1 VMYCTNCGAQRPDT
15 GNICP
20 NCNERIRRFPAAPKI
35 ENYLVPSIFVT
46 LCCCLPAGVVA
57 LIYAA
62 QVNSKLVAGDIA
74 GAEQASKSA
83 KLWMT
88 IGICGG
94 VIVALI
100 KVVAVMMSSK

>member
-1 VMYCTNCGAQRPDT
+1 VMYCTNCGAQRPDN
-15 GNICP
+15 GNVCLS
-20 NCNERIRRFPAAPKI
+20 CNERIRRFPAAPKI
-35 ENYLVPSIFVT
+35 ENYLVGSILVT

-74 GAEQASKSA
+74 GAQQASNRA

-94 VIVALI
+94 VVVVLLKIVAT
-100 KVVAVMMSSK
+100 MMSSK